1 MIDGHRGELRE
12 RLVDDQL
19 CECVDVFNIDT
30 GFGHGR
36 HAQTVTECNIRVCS
50 FPADL
55 FGSLAAVKFSTEYH
69 ADALDFV
76 GNGRSHMCKYCVEYG
91 NGTKWY
97 LNPANFDPEL
107 VKKPGHAVGY
117 MNLTGASRN
126 SFEWGGKDPQGPV
139 DMGNEGY
146 LNMAIDTMLQ
156 QAGQVIPLEDAL
168 QIIDVAPGDR
178 FILQHCGCRRYFG
191 FGDFYGCMF
200 FDRDVDRTRA
210 ERPWET
216 DSMVINK
223 EEARKLC
230 RERYAQ
236 GLVISIFD
244 AGTDSDGKL
253 PLCFCFCNAFDCQ
266 AYKARAYRG
275 ATVEYNKAEYVAVVD
290 PKKCAAGCKNDTLI
304 IVCDQSKLS
313 FETAERIT
321 DMVDELNLPYSN
333 KCMIGCRYDEKNK
346 PIMEELAGR
355 LGVDVLGFV
364 GYDQEIAS
372 LNLAGKGLDA
382 ISDDNAALDAVKEM
396 VKKILSEPA

>member
-12 RLVDDQL
+12 WLVDDQL

-36 HAQTVTECNIRVCS
+36 HAQTVTECDIRVCS

-126 SFEWGGKDPQGPV
+126 SFEWVGKDPQGPV

-244 AGTDSDGKL
+244 AGTDSDGKP

-290 PKKCAAGCKNDTLI
+290 PKKCAAGCKNEAP
-304 IVCDQSKLS
+304 C
-313 FETAERIT
+313 
-321 DMVDELNLPYSN
+321 
-333 KCMIGCRYDEKNK
+333 
-346 PIMEELAGR
+346 
-355 LGVDVLGFV
+355 
-364 GYDQEIAS
+364 
-372 LNLAGKGLDA
+372 A
-382 ISDDNAALDAVKEM
+382 ILM
-396 VKKILSEPA
+396 RT

>member
-36 HAQTVTECNIRVCS
+36 HAQTVTECDIRVCS

-244 AGTDSDGKL
+244 AGTDSDGKP

-290 PKKCAAGCKNDTLI
+290 PKKCAAGCKNEAPCIIKCQYGGIQYSPLKDIVTVNQFKCFGCGLCRTACKYGALKLVSRDTFPSL
-304 IVCDQSKLS
+304 
-313 FETAERIT
+313 
-321 DMVDELNLPYSN
+321 
-333 KCMIGCRYDEKNK
+333 
-346 PIMEELAGR
+346 
-355 LGVDVLGFV
+355 VDVW
-364 GYDQEIAS
+364 
-372 LNLAGKGLDA
+372 
-382 ISDDNAALDAVKEM
+382 
-396 VKKILSEPA
+396 

>member
-36 HAQTVTECNIRVCS
+36 HAQTVTECDIRVCS

-156 QAGQVIPLEDAL
+156 QV
-168 QIIDVAPGDR
+168 
-178 FILQHCGCRRYFG
+178 
-191 FGDFYGCMF
+191 
-200 FDRDVDRTRA
+200 
-210 ERPWET
+210 
-216 DSMVINK
+216 
-223 EEARKLC
+223 
-230 RERYAQ
+230 
-236 GLVISIFD
+236 
-244 AGTDSDGKL
+244 
-253 PLCFCFCNAFDCQ
+253 
-266 AYKARAYRG
+266 
-275 ATVEYNKAEYVAVVD
+275 
-290 PKKCAAGCKNDTLI
+290 GCKNEAPCIIKCQYGGIQYSPLKDIVTVNQFKCFGCGLCRTACKYGALKLVSRDTFPSL
-304 IVCDQSKLS
+304 
-313 FETAERIT
+313 
-321 DMVDELNLPYSN
+321 
-333 KCMIGCRYDEKNK
+333 
-346 PIMEELAGR
+346 
-355 LGVDVLGFV
+355 VDVW
-364 GYDQEIAS
+364 
-372 LNLAGKGLDA
+372 
-382 ISDDNAALDAVKEM
+382 
-396 VKKILSEPA
+396 